1 MTLREAYRIALARG
15 LTAKQAGAEFG
26 LNHESIAK
34 MKSRYGFPSLV
45 REYDSECIKEL
56 EKMDDKDLVQYINV
70 LERNKMTDKS
80 EYKLAKEELLVR
92 KSVT

>member
-34 MKSRYGFPSLV
+34 MKSRYGLPSLV
-45 REYDSECIKEL
+45 REYDCQCIKEL
-56 EKMDDKDLVQYINV
+56 KNMETPDLHEYIKV
-70 LERNKMTDKS
+70 LERNGMKDKN
-80 EYKLAKEELLVR
+80 EYKLAVFEMESRSTL
-92 KSVT
+92 